1 MKVLKLIIE
10 FISKVL
16 QLVLLAPVFFY
27 KCCLSPLLPKM
38 CRFQPTC
45 STFMVEAIKKKGPIW
60 GLILGVY
67 RILRCNPFNPGGY
80 DPVERWPPYWT
91 GKKWVWKI
99 PKNIEEKLDEAEVKF
114 SEELLAKHGHAHQ
127 KLEEISGKNKVEKE
141 KPEIIEKTSKTGN
154 TDDFGVKNNDY

>member
-1 MKVLKLIIE
+1 MKLIGKAFLWIRKALGW
-10 FISKVL
+10 I
-16 QLVLLAPVFFY
+16 LLLPVYFY
-27 KCCLSPLLPKM
+27 KMFLSPILPPM

-60 GLILGVY
+60 GLILGIY

-99 PKNIEEKLDEAEVKF
+99 TPEVEEKLTDAQVKYAEEQL
-114 SEELLAKHGHAHQ
+114 SKHKHHSDDSKIEDNDSQG
-127 KLEEISGKNKVEKE
+127 SDSNKTFV
-141 KPEIIEKTSKTGN
+141 N
-154 TDDFGVKNNDY
+154 DDF